1 MKKMILILA
10 IAVSTLSA
18 FAGEE
23 TVNSKVLNSF
33 KSEFNDAKDVVW
45 TTGTDF
51 YTASFIFNNKYI
63 NAFYDTEGGLIG
75 ITRYLSQLDLPM
87 NLQLSIKNN
96 YGNYWVS
103 DLFEVS
109 KHESTSYYI
118 TLENADSKI
127 VLKSYGGSDWS
138 LFKKVKK
145 I

>member
-10 IAVSTLSA
+10 VAVSTLSA

-33 KSEFNDAKDVVW
+33 KAEFNAAKDVVW
-45 TTGTDF
+45 TTGANF
-51 YTASFIFNNKYI
+51 YTASFIYNNKYI

-75 ITRYLSQLDLPM
+75 ITRYLSLLDLPM
-87 NLQLSIKNN
+87 NLQITIKNN
-96 YGNYWVS
+96 YGSYWVS

-118 TLENADSKI
+118 TLENADTKV

-138 LFKKVKK
+138 SFKKVKK